1 MTAKKAAE
9 ANEVIRRLEKS
20 YPQAHIAL
28 RFSNPLELLVAT
40 ILSAQSTDVG
50 VNKITPALF
59 ARYRT
64 ASDYAR
70 ADVSDLENLIHST
83 GFYHNKAKNIM
94 GAARVMLE
102 HYGGNVPRT
111 MQEIIT
117 LPGVARKTG
126 NVVLFNAYRVV
137 DGIAVDTHVK
147 RLSNRLGL
155 SRQEDPEKIEKDLMR
170 KVPEDKWGPFSYLL
184 IDHGRAVCVA
194 RKPKCNICVLN
205 DICLSAFKI

>member
-1 MTAKKAAE
+1 MTVRKGAE
-9 ANEVIRRLEKS
+9 TTEVLRRLEKT
-20 YPQAHIAL
+20 YPQARIAL

-59 ARYRT
+59 ALYRT
-64 ASDYAR
+64 AADYAR

-83 GFYHNKAKNIM
+83 GFYHNKARNIM

-126 NVVLFNAYRVV
+126 NVVLFNAYGVV
-137 DGIAVDTHVK
+137 AGIAVDTHVK
-147 RLSNRLGL
+147 RLSNRLRL
-155 SRQEDPEKIEKDLMR
+155 SRQEDPEKIEKDLML

-205 DICLSAFKI
+205 DICPSAFKI